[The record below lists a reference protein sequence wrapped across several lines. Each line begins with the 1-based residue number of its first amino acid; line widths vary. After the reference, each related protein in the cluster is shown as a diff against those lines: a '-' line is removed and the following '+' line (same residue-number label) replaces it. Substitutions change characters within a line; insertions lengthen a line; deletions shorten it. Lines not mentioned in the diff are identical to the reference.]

1 MLKLQMVM
9 EKNAANDLEDGI
21 LLQMEKKNTHYVNL
35 GSENY
40 ILVISK

>member
-21 LLQMEKKNTHYVNL
+21 LLQMEKKTPIMSIWGVKITY
-35 GSENY
+35 
-40 ILVISK
+40 